1 MIGKG
6 HKEDGEEEEGK
17 PGLDENGN
25 PTSSTGP
32 GPFPIMDPQ
41 LRPLSIYRHTPVFRP
56 QKLTVPSMSDR
67 EQMENRQAPVMDHK
81 LESRPQ
87 EGGKRK
93 VRRKKGGEEGS
104 VMKAE
109 DIEGYRGKEDID
121 AILSFIEAEK
131 GGKKKKSSEKAVDKS
146 IGKKKI
152 EEKEKVR
159 RKKEKSVE
167 KENNSTSMK
176 TGIGKKLSV
185 DNSSEAEILEEVEE
199 EEEEEAQTP
208 SLLEKVSLAEEE
220 RKDTLVKGSPASLG
234 SCGRANS
241 APSNDSG
248 HVSAEPYSLP
258 SVSSTKEMSIASS
271 PPLDLDPAE
280 DLTAEDVILHS
291 TEFTKVTKKQR
302 RKRAAGARERSE
314 RPHVYHQGSAFA
326 EENRSRGEQQPRN
339 GGQSEN
345 EDWGYR
351 GYTRLR
357 GSREAVTGA
366 KSTCS
371 VPLSDAS
378 DTDDHDSVHSLPVGS
393 TRKREKEARSVSS
406 GHTPQASYADI
417 ARHAAA
423 LYTQQA
429 GQQQTAVYREALQCR
444 ETTPA
449 SSNNKESVSSA
460 EGDSISFHY
469 SSTSAHTGTDEH
481 HAHTLTRA
489 ASEPSDSYRPP
500 LTAPE
505 RSPLPA
511 PERSP
516 LVPAAPSQQ
525 LQSPPSSKQEK
536 RTAAPPTSSAPPV
549 VILDTTSTTVS
560 PPVQGFTFGFEVNE
574 DLLKEN
580 VGEEKEERLLDQD
593 SNGDTGA
600 VIPQNSVKDNDNVMM
615 KNLLSLTSKS
625 QDNDSNRS
633 SEPLKSET
641 EDEVEE
647 ERVNSGLQ
655 E

>member
-1 MIGKG
+1 LI
-6 HKEDGEEEEGK
+6 
-17 PGLDENGN
+17 N
-25 PTSSTGP
+25 
-32 GPFPIMDPQ
+32 
-41 LRPLSIYRHTPVFRP
+41 V
-56 QKLTVPSMSDR
+56 
-67 EQMENRQAPVMDHK
+67 A
-81 LESRPQ
+81 
-87 EGGKRK
+87 
-93 VRRKKGGEEGS
+93 
-104 VMKAE
+104 
-109 DIEGYRGKEDID
+109 
-121 AILSFIEAEK
+121 
-131 GGKKKKSSEKAVDKS
+131 
-146 IGKKKI
+146 
-152 EEKEKVR
+152 
-159 RKKEKSVE
+159 
-167 KENNSTSMK
+167 
-176 TGIGKKLSV
+176 
-185 DNSSEAEILEEVEE
+185 
-199 EEEEEAQTP
+199 
-208 SLLEKVSLAEEE
+208 
-220 RKDTLVKGSPASLG
+220 
-234 SCGRANS
+234 
-241 APSNDSG
+241 
-248 HVSAEPYSLP
+248 
-258 SVSSTKEMSIASS
+258 
-271 PPLDLDPAE
+271 
-280 DLTAEDVILHS
+280 
-291 TEFTKVTKKQR
+291 
-302 RKRAAGARERSE
+302 
-314 RPHVYHQGSAFA
+314 
-326 EENRSRGEQQPRN
+326 
-339 GGQSEN
+339 
-345 EDWGYR
+345 
-351 GYTRLR
+351 
-357 GSREAVTGA
+357 
-366 KSTCS
+366 CS
-371 VPLSDAS
+371 VPPSDAS

-449 SSNNKESVSSA
+449 SSGNNKESVSSA

-469 SSTSAHTGTDEH
+469 SSTSAHTGPDEH

-505 RSPLPA
+505 RSPL
-511 PERSP
+511 
-516 LVPAAPSQQ
+516 LPAAPPSQQ
-525 LQSPPSSKQEK
+525 LQSPPSSKER

-647 ERVNSGLQ
+647 EEEEERACEEKRELRKDKGICLDFSTFHEEEIDVNKFNYDVILGFVSKAWEMVNMELKTGSPTIYYSS
-655 E
+655 